1 MGCFSDLQVFR
12 FGEFPDLIASNFD
25 FERKLFLDQNG
36 LDTYAH
42 TLHTIHCIR
51 HTHMYIPLHCIT
63 VQNNTLQRNH
73 FRLQV
78 MISASGTH
86 LAAVSRRGIAA
97 TSGANEHGQ
106 CKLPIG
112 CARSARAVA
121 CGRLHT
127 VWLCNDGDVV
137 ACGENRY
144 GQCNI
149 PMWPPADYTQ
159 VSAAACH
166 TGLLHSDG
174 IRETDNTTAAERCIS
189 PVVCLSVPY
198 TPMGGCPIALRWRWC
213 CHLPQAQ
220 SCLWALIA
228 MANATSH

>member
-1 MGCFSDLQVFR
+1 
-12 FGEFPDLIASNFD
+12 
-25 FERKLFLDQNG
+25 
-36 LDTYAH
+36 
-42 TLHTIHCIR
+42 
-51 HTHMYIPLHCIT
+51 
-63 VQNNTLQRNH
+63 
-73 FRLQV
+73 
-78 MISASGTH
+78 MISASETH

-121 CGRLHT
+121 CGRFHT

-159 VSAAACH
+159 VSAAACPLKKALVWVA
-166 TGLLHSDG
+166 GYEQPRFGEFLIEAL
-174 IRETDNTTAAERCIS
+174 A
-189 PVVCLSVPY
+189 
-198 TPMGGCPIALRWRWC
+198 PMAFDFR
-213 CHLPQAQ
+213 
-220 SCLWALIA
+220 
-228 MANATSH
+228 